1 MNSEKR
7 FLFAIAGVQSGK
19 TMCGG
24 IWLIREILKG
34 WQEGKDYSYLIAAPT
49 YKILQQSTLRKFFEL
64 MPHWMG
70 EYKEQKSVVELKGG
84 KGIIYVRSTEEPG
97 GLEGMTL
104 KAGWLD
110 ECGQM
115 ADNVWRTVQGR
126 LAIQNGRM
134 IGTSTPYTFNWLYD
148 IASGREKSDQYEVVT
163 WESIDNPWFPKAEYE
178 RQMKLAEGDP
188 ALEADFEKRYKGVFR
203 RMSGQVYSQWHEKY
217 ILGLIDPEK
226 FYKEYIGGIDWGYT
240 QPSAVEI
247 VAFSDD
253 QPACTMVDEYY
264 QSGKTIDEIAA
275 NCVAMMNKWK
285 VRLFYADPS
294 RPDYIQ
300 ELNTRRIPVIPGMN
314 DIKTGVAILQRLIKS
329 GNLHIARA
337 CPHLLDEIEQ
347 YHYPE
352 TDNEDDVKEVPVAT
366 KDHGLDAMRYAIA
379 THVPIDIPIINEV
392 KPIWK
397 EIKESIKNPDEYEE
411 SMEAM
416 NSDEVGY
423 EGETGGDWASD

>member
-1 MNSEKR
+1 
-7 FLFAIAGVQSGK
+7 
-19 TMCGG
+19 
-24 IWLIREILKG
+24 
-34 WQEGKDYSYLIAAPT
+34 
-49 YKILQQSTLRKFFEL
+49 
-64 MPHWMG
+64 
-70 EYKEQKSVVELKGG
+70 
-84 KGIIYVRSTEEPG
+84 
-97 GLEGMTL
+97 MTL